1 MRLMSQA
8 GMVPRQ
14 TRLPVRRPRAA
25 GSPKQASNPSQTTM
39 RSWRI
44 LQPICPGVGGIHNMR
59 TIVAFLLGIAVTVG
73 AAYYHDTVIT
83 GAEAAAT
90 KRVVN
95 WEVVREVTGSA
106 VDYAQAQ

>member
-1 MRLMSQA
+1 
-8 GMVPRQ
+8 
-14 TRLPVRRPRAA
+14 
-25 GSPKQASNPSQTTM
+25 
-39 RSWRI
+39 
-44 LQPICPGVGGIHNMR
+44 MR

-73 AAYYHDTVIT
+73 AAYYHDTVMT

-106 VDYAQAQ
+106 VDYAQAQWNRVTK